1 MTPCIGGHKKPDMRI
16 HWIPEDEW
24 QDFTGKNTTISRI
37 FSRKKNGC
45 SIGTEGMKTFPI
57 QNKQEIEDFLEGQ
70 PVIDNR
76 FYRMVG

>member
-1 MTPCIGGHKKPDMRI
+1 
-16 HWIPEDEW
+16 
-24 QDFTGKNTTISRI
+24 
-37 FSRKKNGC
+37 
-45 SIGTEGMKTFPI
+45 MKTFPI